1 MQLIPNF
8 PPPAPLPDPPV
19 LERLTLEESG
29 WTAATILL
37 LGLCASLIL
46 NHFGRGP
53 LALRVGVI
61 SLAAAAGLW
70 GLGRAIDTPRERLA
84 RSALSLVEATTRADR
99 GALSAV
105 LAPDVALVGGRIGSL
120 QGKDAMIDRVE
131 QVLGSIYQVRSWAVL
146 DVQSHLPDA
155 KHGQTQLLIRVED
168 DTTRSIN
175 FSWWLID
182 WSRGST
188 GTWTARRIEPLA
200 IQGVF
205 NAAGR

>member
-19 LERLTLEESG
+19 LERLALEESG

-37 LGLCASLIL
+37 LGLCSALIL

-53 LALRVGVI
+53 LAVRVGV
-61 SLAAAAGLW
+61 LAVLAAAGLW

-84 RSALSLVEATTRADR
+84 GVTRSLIDATTKAERGRLSAL
-99 GALSAV
+99 

-120 QGKDAMIDRVE
+120 QGRDAMIDRID
-131 QVLGSIYQVRSWAVL
+131 QTLGSAYRVRAWAVL
-146 DVQSHLPDA
+146 DLQAHLPSADQ
-155 KHGQTQLLIRVED
+155 GQTQLLIRVED
-168 DTTRSIN
+168 DTTRSLN

-182 WSRGST
+182 WSRDST
-188 GTWTARRIEPLA
+188 GSWSARRIEPLA